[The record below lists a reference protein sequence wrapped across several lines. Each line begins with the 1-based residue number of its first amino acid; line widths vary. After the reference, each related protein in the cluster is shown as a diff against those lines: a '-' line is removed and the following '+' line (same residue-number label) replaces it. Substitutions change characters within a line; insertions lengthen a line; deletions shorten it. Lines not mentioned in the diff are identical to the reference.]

1 MFRTLRFRL
10 TIWFI
15 LLSLLVYASVATLGM
30 AFFQAVLTSSLD
42 DELQELSRELLPTVV
57 DSKKYGLELNTWPI
71 LMHRHSPIKMLA
83 AVQLFDPKGNLVQEY
98 GTKGFDQ
105 LLRGTVEVSGVEYA
119 KRSLTTPV
127 YGADTRLVGYLQ
139 IQLTTKLR
147 DSSMHQFALT
157 AVMIAPVLLLALGI
171 CGYVFAGQATK
182 PIEETFLVLKQFIS
196 DAGHELQTPLAIITA
211 ATENLGVALESTP
224 HAQRIGI
231 ISRNTDRMTRLV
243 RDLMLLAKV
252 DAGAQTKQP
261 VSVSIDRIVK
271 QSVEEFAD
279 RFAEK
284 KIDLQSSEI
293 ETANV
298 VGDQDALHRLVTN
311 LMENAL
317 RYTNEGGTVTVSVKM
332 SGRAVRVSVEDTGI
346 GIPPESLPHLFD
358 RFYRVD
364 KSRSRDQGGFGLGL
378 AIVKAI
384 ADQHRGYVEVASEVG
399 RGTRFS
405 VVMPTLQA

>member
-30 AFFQAVLTSSLD
+30 LFFQAVLTSSLD

-57 DSKKYGLELNTWPI
+57 SDKTYGLELSTWPI
-71 LMHRHSPIKMLA
+71 QTHKHNPIKMLA
-83 AVQLFDPKGNLVQEY
+83 AVQLFDAKGALVQEY

-105 LLRGTVEVSGVEYA
+105 LLHGTVEVSGSEYA
-119 KRSLTTPV
+119 KRSYTTPV
-127 YGADTRLVGYLQ
+127 YGADSRLVGYLQ

-147 DSSMHQFALT
+147 DHSMHQFALT
-157 AVMIAPVLLLALGI
+157 AVVIAPVLLLALGI
-171 CGYVFAGQATK
+171 CGYVFAGQATQ

-196 DAGHELQTPLAIITA
+196 DAGHELQTPLAIISA
-211 ATENLGVALESTP
+211 ATENMAVALEDTP

-231 ISRNTDRMTRLV
+231 ISRNTDRMSRLV
-243 RDLMLLAKV
+243 RDLMLLTKV
-252 DAGAQTKQP
+252 DARAQTKP
-261 VSVSIDRIVK
+261 STSVQMDRLVK
-271 QSVEEFAD
+271 QCVEEFAD

-284 KIDLQSSEI
+284 KIQLVSAAIDSA
-293 ETANV
+293 TV
-298 VGDQDALHRLVTN
+298 MGDQDALHRLVTN
-311 LMENAL
+311 LIENAL
-317 RYTNEGGTVTVSVKM
+317 RYTNEGGSVTVSLRV
-332 SGRAVRVSVEDTGI
+332 SGRAVRVTVEDTGI
-346 GIPPESLPHLFD
+346 GIPPDSLPHLFD

-384 ADQHRGYVEVASEVG
+384 ADGHRGYVEVASELG
-399 RGTRFS
+399 KGTRFS
-405 VVMPTLQA
+405 VVMPMLTA